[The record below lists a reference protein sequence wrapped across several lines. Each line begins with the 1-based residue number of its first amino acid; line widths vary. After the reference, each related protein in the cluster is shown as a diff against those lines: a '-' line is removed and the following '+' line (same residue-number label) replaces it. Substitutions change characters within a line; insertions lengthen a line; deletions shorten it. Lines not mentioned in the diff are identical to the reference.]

1 MGEVFLLGNGN
12 ISRIEWGAGDLQI
25 SAGNLLDLEMWP
37 LLRSRPDN
45 LHCCF
50 TPRVTIVNVI
60 VLVAVTIIVIIIVIL
75 LPLS

>member
-25 SAGNLLDLEMWP
+25 SAGNLLHLEMWP

-50 TPRVTIVNVI
+50 TPRVTIVNVTIVIVIVIAINLVI
-60 VLVAVTIIVIIIVIL
+60 VL
-75 LPLS
+75 PLRK